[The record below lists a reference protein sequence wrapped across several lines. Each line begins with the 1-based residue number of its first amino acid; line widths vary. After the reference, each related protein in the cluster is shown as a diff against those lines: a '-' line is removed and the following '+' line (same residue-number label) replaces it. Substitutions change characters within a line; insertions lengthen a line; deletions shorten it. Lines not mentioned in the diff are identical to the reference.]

1 MMHVGGV
8 SVTFRKLL
16 PQEITALAAQAGL
29 EGIEWGGDIHVPHG
43 DLAKAR
49 EVGRLTR
56 DAGLRVA
63 AYGSYYHV
71 GCETPEELAFER
83 VLETAVELQ
92 APSIRV
98 WAGDRASQDADGAWW
113 KHVVEESHRISAL
126 AREAGIT
133 LSFEYHGNTLTD
145 TGKSARRLM
154 RAISRDNVSSYWQPP
169 VGLEIAQQ
177 IEGLVQIAPWL
188 GNIHVF
194 WWKIH
199 DRLPLA
205 DGIEAWR
212 QYMDV
217 IRPLQGDRFCLL
229 EFVRGDDPG
238 QFLADAAA
246 LRQFL

>member
-1 MMHVGGV
+1 MMYTGLV
-8 SVTFRKLL
+8 SITFRKLS
-16 PQEITALAAQAGL
+16 PGQIITLAVQAGL

-43 DLAKAR
+43 DLARAR

-71 GCETPEELAFER
+71 GCETPEGPSFER
-83 VLETAVELQ
+83 VLATAAELQ

-98 WAGDRASQDADGAWW
+98 WAGDRGSLEADGAWW

-126 AREAGIT
+126 AKEAGIT

-177 IEGLVQIAPWL
+177 IEGLVQITPWL

-194 WWKIH
+194 WWKMH
-199 DRLPLA
+199 DRLPLS
-205 DGIEAWR
+205 DGIDAWR

-217 IRPLQGDRFCLL
+217 IRQVEGERFCML

-238 QFLADAAA
+238 QILADAAA
-246 LRQFL
+246 LRQIL